1 MLPLFS
7 HLWGWLKAN
16 CRELA
21 VLAIMLAVLL
31 LAPYVI
37 QWISP
42 TAGILDTGAVL
53 ALLQLGVTR
62 LIVALFAVLVVIGV
76 FFPTVDGWLNNGG
89 FKQDF
94 ENADPARRLTFFLIL
109 ILTLLTIS
117 AVCVVSA

>member
-1 MLPLFS
+1 MLPIFS
-7 HLWGWLKAN
+7 HVWGWLKAN
-16 CRELA
+16 RRELA
-21 VLAIMLAVLL
+21 VLALMLAVLL

-76 FFPTVDGWLNNGG
+76 FFPTIDGWLNNGG
-89 FKQDF
+89 FRRDF
-94 ENADPARRLTFFLIL
+94 EAAAPGTKLWFFLAL
-109 ILTLLTIS
+109 ILALLTIS